1 MLNILIQNRIQ
12 AYNPLVITYNNKSS
26 NVLYLDFKKHRTTIW
41 YEYNFFC
48 ENHQIQQKVH
58 GVSDFDY

>member
-1 MLNILIQNRIQ
+1 MQLQN
-12 AYNPLVITYNNKSS
+12 VSFKSC
-26 NVLYLDFKKHRTTIW
+26 NVLCLGFERLRTTIW

-58 GVSDFDY
+58 GVSDFDD